1 MIMTQPD
8 ERHTTER
15 WPGSRRRTEE
25 GAAATWAAREAFRP
39 EPTAP
44 LSVSSRP
51 PYILAQSA
59 LRQAQPARANPLIPS
74 YATAPRDT

>member
-1 MIMTQPD
+1 MIMTQRD

-15 WPGSRRRTEE
+15 GPGSRRRTEE